1 MTAPDQPPS
10 DARLVRRIVCVLRVA
25 IAFSRDGVGCDGV
38 AMSEIN
44 VRVLGEEDWQVYRD
58 IRLAALREAPG
69 AFVATRAQEEALDE
83 QRWRERL
90 SGSRRLVAE
99 RDGRALGVVS
109 LGHTEEPD
117 PGTAELFGLWV
128 EPEARGTG
136 VAWRLVE
143 AGADQA
149 LRDGLSH
156 LSYWVGTDNGRA
168 VAFASSFGFRPGAD
182 RRPMR
187 VAGEEDGA
195 EEMAMVLPLGVD
207 PGSVPST
214 RVR

>member
-1 MTAPDQPPS
+1 VVG
-10 DARLVRRIVCVLRVA
+10 RVVRVGSVA
-25 IAFSRDGVGCDGV
+25 IAFSRGGVGCDGV
-38 AMSEIN
+38 AMSEIS
-44 VRVLGEEDWQVYRD
+44 VRVLREADWQVYRD

-90 SGSRRLVAE
+90 SRSRRLVAE
-99 RDGRALGVVS
+99 RNGRPLGVVS
-109 LGHTEEPD
+109 VGHTEEPD
-117 PGTAELFGLWV
+117 PDTAELFGLWV

-168 VAFASSFGFRPGAD
+168 VAFASSFGFRPGAN